1 MQSIVGWQT
10 KRIFFKTRFAPQL
23 IRLAVDLAR
32 RDIQAKYKRSLAGL
46 CWFVLT
52 PLGNVG
58 LYWTIFGQIFH
69 VSWRDPLTKDSVG
82 FVLPFFAGLAFYL
95 FFTDLIV
102 SSANLFVAKRNYV
115 KKSAFP
121 LWVLWLANMIRA
133 GAYWSVNVGI
143 LLLLAIAEQR
153 LTLLG
158 LFWMTPAILTGLLFA
173 GALSLLIS
181 CFGPFIGDINE
192 AAGLILRV
200 VFYTAPVTYTVSL
213 VPENYRVFLWFNPLT
228 HVVEPMRRA
237 IVFSTQPELSLLILF
252 NILSSLLLGLS
263 LWVFRR
269 TRGIIA
275 DVV

>member
-1 MQSIVGWQT
+1 MTLTGKS
-10 KRIFFKTRFAPQL
+10 RLRPIFFGIRFRPDL

-52 PLGNVG
+52 PLGSVG
-58 LYWTIFGQIFH
+58 IYWMIFGIIFH
-69 VSWRDPLTKDSVG
+69 VSWRDPLTRDSVG

-133 GAYWSVNVGI
+133 GAYWSVNIGI
-143 LLLLAIAEQR
+143 LLVLAIAEQR
-153 LTLLG
+153 LTMLG
-158 LFWMTPAILTGLLFA
+158 LFWMAPAILSGLLFA

-181 CFGPFIGDINE
+181 CLGPFIGDINE

-200 VFYTAPVTYTVSL
+200 VFYTAPVTYPVSI

-228 HVVEPMRRA
+228 HVIEPMRRA
-237 IVFSTQPELSLLILF
+237 IVFSSQPELPLLILF
-252 NILSSLLLGLS
+252 NILSFLLLGLS

-269 TRGIIA
+269 TQGVVA